1 MWSQRQKTE
10 GLDYFGKI
18 TIGNYTYV
26 GEGAYILPGVSIGD
40 DVIVGAGS
48 VVTKSVP
55 NGKIVA
61 GNPVRIVGD
70 TTDFVERI
78 RNFDVGSKGMSYEM
92 KMKYLLSLPQ
102 DKFIKK

>member
-1 MWSQRQKTE
+1 
-10 GLDYFGKI
+10 
-18 TIGNYTYV
+18 
-26 GEGAYILPGVSIGD
+26 
-40 DVIVGAGS
+40 
-48 VVTKSVP
+48 VTKSVP

-61 GNPVRIVGD
+61 GNPARIVGD